1 MQIRFLF
8 VLLALPLIAYPQ
20 EKQFRFQGQ
29 GPTQI
34 VETSSKAIQ
43 LQERKVWLFE
53 QEGVGFSNDFR
64 GARLNKVVPADGST
78 FHLTIEAENY
88 PVNPSPW
95 YAFKVW
101 SSADK
106 QVTLSFNY
114 PQGRHRY
121 FPVVSMDGK
130 SWTNL
135 DSARFIAKSD
145 TTIAFYNYRLLPKEA
160 SIVLDLTASDTVWVA
175 GQEMWTSKEVYTWMD
190 SIGEAY
196 KLKPKTI
203 GKTTLGRD
211 LKMLRVSKGKD
222 KKVVAVISRQHPP
235 EVTGFFAMK
244 AFIER
249 ILKDDSLSNAFRKRY
264 DVLNVPLMNP
274 DGVDEGHWRH
284 NAGGVDL
291 NRDWEAQNQ
300 PEVKQ
305 VADYFKAYMKKR
317 KGTMV
322 FFMDFHSTWD
332 DIYYTIDPSLPTN
345 TPGLTTN
352 WLAGIEAAIPG
363 YYVNHRPSKVDNG
376 VVSRNFFYRT
386 FNTDGLVFEFGD
398 NTSRDFLKLKGT
410 VAAEVLMRL
419 LLEEPKN

>member
-1 MQIRFLF
+1 
-8 VLLALPLIAYPQ
+8 
-20 EKQFRFQGQ
+20 
-29 GPTQI
+29 
-34 VETSSKAIQ
+34 
-43 LQERKVWLFE
+43 
-53 QEGVGFSNDFR
+53 
-64 GARLNKVVPADGST
+64 
-78 FHLTIEAENY
+78 
-88 PVNPSPW
+88 
-95 YAFKVW
+95 
-101 SSADK
+101 
-106 QVTLSFNY
+106 
-114 PQGRHRY
+114 
-121 FPVVSMDGK
+121 
-130 SWTNL
+130 
-135 DSARFIAKSD
+135 
-145 TTIAFYNYRLLPKEA
+145 
-160 SIVLDLTASDTVWVA
+160 
-175 GQEMWTSKEVYTWMD
+175 MWTSKEVYAWMD
-190 SIGEAY
+190 SVGKVY

-211 LKMLRVSKGKD
+211 LKMMQVSKGRD

-235 EVTGFFAMK
+235 EVTGFLAMK

-264 DVLNVPLMNP
+264 DVLNVPLMNA

-300 PEVKQ
+300 PEVKL
-305 VADYFKAYMKKR
+305 VADYFKTYMKKR

-376 VVSRNFFYRT
+376 VVSRNFFYQT

-398 NTSRDFLKLKGT
+398 NTNRDFLKLKGT

-419 LLEEPKN
+419 LLEEEG

>member
-1 MQIRFLF
+1 MQLRFLF
-8 VLLALPLIAYPQ
+8 LFLFLPSIVYCQ
-20 EKQFRFQGQ
+20 RQFRFQGQ
-29 GPTQI
+29 GPTEA
-34 VETSSKAIQ
+34 VETTSKPIQ
-43 LQERKVWLFE
+43 LQERRIWQLNNG
-53 QEGVGFSNDFR
+53 QVGFSNKFR
-64 GARLNKVVPADGST
+64 GARLSGVEAQSDST
-78 FHLTIEAENY
+78 FELTIEAENY

-101 SSADK
+101 SSTNK
-106 QVTLSFNY
+106 RVTLTFRY

-121 FPVVSMDGK
+121 FPVVSSDGK

-135 DSARFIAKSD
+135 DSASFIAKSD
-145 TTIAFYNYRLLPKEA
+145 TVVAFYNYRLLPQEA
-160 SIVLDLTASDTVWVA
+160 AMQLDLTAGDTTWVA
-175 GQEMWTSKEVYTWMD
+175 GQEMWTSTEVYAWMD
-190 SIGEAY
+190 SLGGAHHI
-196 KLKPKTI
+196 KPSTI

-211 LKMLRVSKGKD
+211 LRLMRVSKGSD

-249 ILKDDSLSNAFRKRY
+249 ILLDDSLSNAFRKRF

-291 NRDWEAQNQ
+291 NRDWEAQHQ
-300 PEVKQ
+300 PEVRQ
-305 VADYFKAYMKKR
+305 VAHYFQKYMKKR

-322 FFMDFHSTWD
+322 FFIDFHSTWD

-345 TPGLTTN
+345 TPGLTN
-352 WLAGIEAAIPG
+352 DWLAGIEAAIPG
-363 YYVNHRPSKVDNG
+363 YYVNHRPSKVENG
-376 VVSRNFFYRT
+376 IVSRNFFYHT

-398 NTSRDFLKLKGT
+398 NTSRDFLKKKGT

-419 LLEEPKN
+419 LLARKD

>member
-1 MQIRFLF
+1 METTSKPIQIQQR
-8 VLLALPLIAYPQ
+8 Q
-20 EKQFRFQGQ
+20 
-29 GPTQI
+29 
-34 VETSSKAIQ
+34 
-43 LQERKVWLFE
+43 VWDFA
-53 QEGVGFSNDFR
+53 QQQVSFTNDFR
-64 GARLNKVVPADGST
+64 GARLNNVTVLTDSS
-78 FHLTIEAENY
+78 FQLTIEAENY

-101 SSADK
+101 SNTDK
-106 QVTLSFNY
+106 EVMLSFTY

-121 FPVVSMDGK
+121 FPVISADGK
-130 SWTNL
+130 KWSNL

-145 TTIAFYNYRLLPKEA
+145 TLIAFYNYRLLPQEA
-160 SIVLDLTASDTVWVA
+160 SMKLNLTAGDTVWVA
-175 GQEMWTSKEVYTWMD
+175 GQEIWTSKEVYAWMD
-190 SIGEAY
+190 SLGEAHR
-196 KLKPKTI
+196 LKPRVI
-203 GKTTLGRD
+203 GKTTLEREMK
-211 LKMLRVSKGKD
+211 LLRVSKGSD
-222 KKVVAVISRQHPP
+222 RKVVAVISRQHPP

-249 ILKDDSLSNAFRKRY
+249 MLQNDSLANAFRKRY

-284 NAGGVDL
+284 NAGGIDL

-305 VADYFKAYMKKR
+305 VADYFKRYMKKR

-332 DIYYTIDPSLPTN
+332 DIYYTIEPSLPTN

-363 YYVNHRPSKVDNG
+363 YDVNHRPSKVENSI
-376 VVSRNFFYRT
+376 VSRNFFYQT
-386 FNTDGLVFEFGD
+386 FNTEGLVFEFGD
-398 NTSRDFLKLKGT
+398 NTTREFLKLKGT
-410 VAAEVLMRL
+410 VAAEVLMTL
-419 LLEEPKN
+419 LLNEPGD

>member
-1 MQIRFLF
+1 M
-8 VLLALPLIAYPQ
+8 
-20 EKQFRFQGQ
+20 
-29 GPTQI
+29 
-34 VETSSKAIQ
+34 ETTSQPIQ
-43 LQERKVWLFE
+43 LQQRQVWDFA
-53 QEGVGFSNDFR
+53 QQQVGFTNDFR
-64 GARLNKVVPADGST
+64 GARLNNVTVLNDSS
-78 FHLTIEAENY
+78 FQLTIEAENY

-106 QVTLSFNY
+106 EVTLSFTY

-121 FPVVSMDGK
+121 FPVVSTDGK
-130 SWTNL
+130 KWSNL

-145 TTIAFYNYRLLPKEA
+145 TTVAFYNYRLLPQEA
-160 SIVLDLTASDTVWVA
+160 SMRLNLTAGDTVWVA
-175 GQEMWTSKEVYTWMD
+175 GQEMWTSKEVYAWMD
-190 SIGEAY
+190 SLGEAHR
-196 KLKPKTI
+196 LKPRVI
-203 GKTTLGRD
+203 GKTTLGREMK
-211 LKMLRVSKGKD
+211 LLRVSKGSD
-222 KKVVAVISRQHPP
+222 RKVVAVISRQHPP

-249 ILKDDSLSNAFRKRY
+249 ILQDDSLSNAFRKRY

-284 NAGGVDL
+284 NAGGIDL

-300 PEVKQ
+300 PEVRQ
-305 VADYFKAYMKKR
+305 VADYFKRYMKKR

-345 TPGLTTN
+345 TPGLTAN
-352 WLAGIEAAIPG
+352 WLAGIEESIPG
-363 YYVNHRPSKVDNG
+363 YYVNHRPSKVENS
-376 VVSRNFFYRT
+376 VVSRNFFYQT

-398 NTSRDFLKLKGT
+398 NTTREFLKLKGT
-410 VAAEVLMRL
+410 VAAEVLMTL
-419 LLEEPKN
+419 LLNEPGD